1 MKVKKYIAPSLKEAL
16 QQIKDELGEDAYIV
30 NTREFK
36 EGGVLGA
43 FKDSMVEVTAA
54 IEEERISLKKNLP
67 IKREAGKN
75 RQAQG
80 YLAKKYMQ
88 AGITEEKERERDHD
102 VVELQ
107 KTLDKIRKADKK
119 YHKNDEP
126 QEKEI
131 VKIEKKE
138 LDELKNEMKMVKE
151 LLNELNLKYTEKE
164 IDKIEP
170 NLKQIYNSLLKN
182 EIEKKVAL
190 KLIDEIKKNLQ
201 GRNDIQ
207 LTVKVIKETIISHIQ
222 YAGNIDI
229 PVNPG
234 QPYKIAFVGPTG
246 VGKTTTLAK
255 LAAIFALK
263 KEKKVGLI
271 TIDTYRIAAVEN

>member
-16 QQIKDELGEDAYIV
+16 QQIKDELGEEAYIV

-54 IEEERISLKKNLP
+54 IEEERISAKKTPEVKQQKNV
-67 IKREAGKN
+67 N
-75 RQAQG
+75 RQTPG
-80 YLAKKYMQ
+80 FLAKKYGQ
-88 AGITEEKERERDHD
+88 AGIEEEKEPERDKD

-107 KTLDKIRKADKK
+107 KTLEKIRRADKK
-119 YHKNDEP
+119 YHKEEEYEDREM
-126 QEKEI
+126 

-138 LDELKNEMKMVKE
+138 LDELKNEMMMVKE
-151 LLNELNLKYTEKE
+151 LLSDLNLKYTEKE
-164 IDKIEP
+164 IDEVEP

-207 LTVKVIKETIISHIQ
+207 LTVKVIRETIISHIQ
-222 YAGNIDI
+222 AAGDIDI
-229 PVNPG
+229 PEPLG
-234 QPYKIAFVGPTG
+234 QPYKIAFCR
-246 VGKTTTLAK
+246 
-255 LAAIFALK
+255 
-263 KEKKVGLI
+263 
-271 TIDTYRIAAVEN
+271 TYRSGKNYYTCQISSDFCFEKREKSRFDYY